1 MLDVIKFSEE
11 LSIYT
16 AKINGINNEQ
26 LCKDLLLNCDV
37 NRKTSKMVE
46 GPGIQSSIIITTE
59 NIRKLEIIL
68 VEKLKYL
75 LNLKTDT
82 ILYKDYWVFISQSD
96 NNKSNYHDHV
106 SGPNLKQSIETP
118 QWTFVYYA
126 SFPNNLEEN
135 EGLLFF
141 KTKSGEEFSIMPEEG
156 ELIMFPADV
165 LHRPGLNNKSTKD
178 RIVFAG
184 NYAVLDINKKYS
196 KHQKTLL

>member
-1 MLDVIKFSEE
+1 MSDVIKFSEE

-16 AKINGINNEQ
+16 TKINGIDNEQ
-26 LCKDLLLNCDV
+26 LSKDLLLNCDV
-37 NRKTSKMVE
+37 NKNTSRMTK
-46 GPGIQSSIIITTE
+46 GPGIQSNIIITTE
-59 NIRKLEIIL
+59 NIRKLEIIS

-82 ILYKDYWVFISQSD
+82 ILYKYYWVFISQSN

-106 SGPNLKQSIETP
+106 SGFNLKESLEPP

-141 KTKSGEEFSIMPEEG
+141 KTKSGEEFSILPEEG
-156 ELIMFPADV
+156 QLIMFPADV

-184 NYAVLDINKKYS
+184 NYTVLDINKKYS
-196 KHQKTLL
+196 KQQKSLI

>member
-1 MLDVIKFSEE
+1 MLDIIKFSEE

-16 AKINGINNEQ
+16 AKINGIYNEQ

-37 NRKTSKMVE
+37 NKDTTRMTH
-46 GPGIQSSIIITTE
+46 GPGIQSNIIITTE

-82 ILYKDYWVFISQSD
+82 ILYKYYWVFISQSN

-106 SGPNLKQSIETP
+106 SGPNLKQSMETP

-141 KTKSGEEFSIMPEEG
+141 KTKSGEEFSILPEEG
-156 ELIMFPADV
+156 QLIMFSADV

-184 NYAVLDINKKYS
+184 NYAVLDINKKYY
-196 KHQKTLL
+196 KQQKSLI